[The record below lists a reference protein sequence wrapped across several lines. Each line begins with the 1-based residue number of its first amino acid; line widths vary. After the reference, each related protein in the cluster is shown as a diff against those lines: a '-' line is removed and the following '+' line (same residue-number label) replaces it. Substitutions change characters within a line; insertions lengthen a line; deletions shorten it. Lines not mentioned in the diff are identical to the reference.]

1 MNRIT
6 DISKIA
12 LGNAKTDVVSRLIVT
27 TNAWAQSHSWAVVLR
42 EDYNLLCAFCHFSDF
57 HILYFQVKL
66 RPSESDSSFFL
77 KCRIGL
83 KLWT

>member
-27 TNAWAQSHSWAVVLR
+27 TNAWAQMLTVLR